1 MTKHYTTI
9 QSVFRSFWL
18 QFLHGDNSGWSKKL
32 VWLLKSGAVM
42 LVWLECL
49 TLFAAWP
56 GRVPHEELGPVWLNF
71 LGIEFRAPWAG
82 IAYVFTPDG
91 RTGGWLWL
99 MRICGVILTLPGIG
113 LALLNA
119 GLPPKRPAK
128 GDRFA
133 YGGHL
138 LDQAGSSG
146 VIVGYAKGLPWQKMP
161 DLVRLD
167 PSADMLILG
176 SGPEAT
182 GAFQAAL
189 KSFDGAI
196 LRFGEDRL
204 FGELIDDREILR
216 VAEGAIA
223 NFPLDPL
230 RQVRTGVLA
239 WGDVWAMLSPCGLNE
254 RQRVLATALLVRSL
268 ETARPVDRTFFG
280 VMSNLAS
287 PDQLYAQL
295 SGWLAGTEILNTGA
309 RDQLTALL
317 AHWAQAQEQVAE
329 DLELIPRRLW
339 ATQRGWRYHLS
350 SARLPCLADIFE
362 CGPRVLSFEIRP
374 KDPNDAIDPDSL
386 PLMHAILRLRALMA
400 DVSTSGT
407 RPVLIAIEGDMP
419 DQLALMIKAG
429 HADLK
434 RRGVSFLVQG
444 RSTAAIRRAFDLKYR
459 ETPSVFFG
467 TVVMTTK
474 EISTSTDV
482 IDRSYISSEAVKSIR
497 PDEIIIVQAHR
508 RPVRLHPADPSV
520 LARLPFTATEQAQR
534 PEPWSEA
541 AVAYPLGANLPKQVA
556 VDIPKSGAR
565 SRKKGLPVYAQEA
578 ASPVAPKPKSLVTKD
593 DLTSGTARLKRALAK
608 QTGGTSPSQP
618 RLI

>member
-1 MTKHYTTI
+1 
-9 QSVFRSFWL
+9 
-18 QFLHGDNSGWSKKL
+18 
-32 VWLLKSGAVM
+32 M
-42 LVWLECL
+42 LASITNINRESHH
-49 TLFAAWP
+49 A
-56 GRVPHEELGPVWLNF
+56 
-71 LGIEFRAPWAG
+71 
-82 IAYVFTPDG
+82 
-91 RTGGWLWL
+91 
-99 MRICGVILTLPGIG
+99 
-113 LALLNA
+113 
-119 GLPPKRPAK
+119 
-128 GDRFA
+128 
-133 YGGHL
+133 
-138 LDQAGSSG
+138 
-146 VIVGYAKGLPWQKMP
+146 
-161 DLVRLD
+161 
-167 PSADMLILG
+167 
-176 SGPEAT
+176 
-182 GAFQAAL
+182 
-189 KSFDGAI
+189 
-196 LRFGEDRL
+196 RFGNPFDSQIP
-204 FGELIDDREILR
+204 G
-216 VAEGAIA
+216 
-223 NFPLDPL
+223 
-230 RQVRTGVLA
+230 
-239 WGDVWAMLSPCGLNE
+239 
-254 RQRVLATALLVRSL
+254 TA
-268 ETARPVDRTFFG
+268 
-280 VMSNLAS
+280 
-287 PDQLYAQL
+287 
-295 SGWLAGTEILNTGA
+295 
-309 RDQLTALL
+309 
-317 AHWAQAQEQVAE
+317 
-329 DLELIPRRLW
+329 LELIPKRLW

-350 SARLPCLADIFE
+350 LARLPCLADIFE